1 MNSGMKSGVKTAKL
15 RLPATSANLGPGFD
29 ALALALELFLEI
41 EAAPAERFSITASGR
56 NPDIC
61 AGLNRNL
68 LIQTYEG
75 VLAGE
80 RRPVVPLAIRMGNG
94 IPVGM
99 GCGSSAAVRLAGVA
113 LASAFGDL
121 GWDAGRIV
129 ERATRIEGHPDNVA
143 ACWHGGLT
151 IAACWHGGLTIA
163 ACAEELAIVTIPP
176 PAGWRALLVL
186 PETPVATSKARSI
199 LPQSYGQQDV
209 VASVQSVALLTAA
222 FALGRA
228 DLMRA
233 ATRDRLHQ
241 PYRMQLCPL
250 LPALL
255 PLAGSLGVISV
266 TLSGAGPA
274 VLLLTRKAEEEGSLV
289 ERETLK
295 QTIREL
301 AQPVCRVEIV
311 DTALCHQGARFSLQE

>member
-1 MNSGMKSGVKTAKL
+1 MKTVHL

-29 ALALALELFLEI
+29 AMALALELFLEI
-41 EAAPAERFSITASGR
+41 EAVAASTFSIHATGR
-56 NPDIC
+56 NQNIC
-61 AGLNRNL
+61 AGMSRNL
-68 LIQTYEG
+68 LLETYKA
-75 VLAGE
+75 VLVAE
-80 RRPVVPLAIRMGNG
+80 QRQVVPLELRMHNG

-121 GWDAGRIV
+121 AWDAARIV
-129 ERATRIEGHPDNVA
+129 EQAAQLEGHPDN
-143 ACWHGGLT
+143 

-163 ACAEELAIVTIPP
+163 ANAEQLAIVSILPP
-176 PAGWRALLVL
+176 THWRAILVL
-186 PETPVATSKARSI
+186 PDAPVATAKARSM
-199 LPQSYGQQDV
+199 LPQSYPRQDV
-209 VASVQSVALLTAA
+209 VMSVQSVSLLTAA

-228 DLMRA
+228 DLMQV

-255 PLAGSLGVISV
+255 PLAGSHGVMSV

-274 VLLLTRKAEEEGSLV
+274 VMLLTQDPPVRNG
-289 ERETLK
+289 TLNDA
-295 QTIREL
+295 ILAL
-301 AQPVCRVEIV
+301 AQPVCPVEILP
-311 DTALCHQGARFSLQE
+311 AGLCHEGVVMEFSD

>member
-1 MNSGMKSGVKTAKL
+1 MTSGMKSGMNSGTKTAKL

-41 EAAPAERFSITASGR
+41 EAAPAEQFSITATGR

-68 LIQTYEG
+68 LIRTYET

-80 RRPVVPLAIRMGNG
+80 QRPVVPLAIRMSNG

-113 LASAFGDL
+113 LASAFGNL

-129 ERATRIEGHPDNVA
+129 ERATRLEGHPDNVA

-151 IAACWHGGLTIA
+151 IAAC
-163 ACAEELAIVTIPP
+163 AEELAIVSIPP
-176 PAGWRALLVL
+176 PASWRALLVL
-186 PETPVATSKARSI
+186 PETPVATSEARSI

-241 PYRMQLCPL
+241 PYRMKLCPL

-255 PLAGSLGVISV
+255 PLAGSHGVISV

-274 VLLLTRKAEEEGSLV
+274 VLLLTQKSEKEGSRVL
-289 ERETLK
+289 EEALE
-295 QTIREL
+295 QAIREL
-301 AQPVCRVEIV
+301 AQAVCPVELVS
-311 DTALCHQGARFSLQE
+311 TALCHQAARFSMDG

>member
-1 MNSGMKSGVKTAKL
+1 MNSGTTVKL

-56 NPDIC
+56 NPEIC

-68 LIQTYEG
+68 LLQTYEA
-75 VLAGE
+75 VLTGE
-80 RRPVVPLAIRMGNG
+80 RRPVVPLAIRMDNG

-113 LASAFGDL
+113 LASAFGNL
-121 GWDAGRIV
+121 GWDGEKIV
-129 ERATRIEGHPDNVA
+129 ERAARLEGHPDNVA

-151 IAACWHGGLTIA
+151 IAAC
-163 ACAEELAIVTIPP
+163 AEELAIVSIPP
-176 PAGWRALLVL
+176 PPGWYALLVL

-199 LPQSYGQQDV
+199 LPQSYERQDV

-228 DLMRA
+228 DLMRT

-241 PYRMQLCPL
+241 PYRMQLSPL
-250 LPALL
+250 LPVLL
-255 PLAGSLGVISV
+255 PLAGSHGVISV

-274 VLLLTRKAEEEGSLV
+274 VLLLAQKLDKQKSEEEGSMV
-289 ERETLK
+289 ERESLK
-295 QTIREL
+295 QAIREL
-301 AQPVCRVEIV
+301 AQAVCPVEMVS
-311 DTALCHQGARFSLQE
+311 TGLCHQGARFSREG

>member
-1 MNSGMKSGVKTAKL
+1 MNSGVTSGMKTVKL

-41 EAAPAERFSITASGR
+41 EAAPAERFSIAASGR

-68 LIQTYEG
+68 LIQTYEA

-80 RRPVVPLAIRMGNG
+80 QRPVVPLAIRMGNG

-113 LASAFGDL
+113 LASVFGNL
-121 GWDAGRIV
+121 GWDGGRIV
-129 ERATRIEGHPDNVA
+129 ERATRLEGHPDNVA

-151 IAACWHGGLTIA
+151 IAAC
-163 ACAEELAIVTIPP
+163 AEELAIVSIPP
-176 PAGWRALLVL
+176 PGGWHALLVL
-186 PETPVATSKARSI
+186 PENPVATSKARSI
-199 LPQSYGQQDV
+199 LPQSYGQKDV

-241 PYRMQLCPL
+241 PYRMQLSPL

-255 PLAGSLGVISV
+255 PLAGSHGVISV

-274 VLLLTRKAEEEGSLV
+274 VLLLTQKLDKQKSEEEGSRV
-289 ERETLK
+289 QEETLK
-295 QTIREL
+295 QAIREL
-301 AQPVCRVEIV
+301 AQAVCPVEMVS
-311 DTALCHQGARFSLQE
+311 TGLCHQGARVSLER

>member
-1 MNSGMKSGVKTAKL
+1 MNSGMKSGMKTAKL

-56 NPDIC
+56 NPEIC

-68 LIQTYEG
+68 LIQTYEA

-80 RRPVVPLAIRMGNG
+80 HRPVVPLAIRMGNG

-99 GCGSSAAVRLAGVA
+99 GCGSSAAVRLAGIA
-113 LASAFGDL
+113 LASAFGNL
-121 GWDAGRIV
+121 GWDGGRIV
-129 ERATRIEGHPDNVA
+129 ERATRLEGHPDNVA

-151 IAACWHGGLTIA
+151 IAAC
-163 ACAEELAIVTIPP
+163 AEELAIVSIPP

-222 FALGRA
+222 FSLGRA

-274 VLLLTRKAEEEGSLV
+274 VLLLTRTPEEEGSLV
-289 ERETLK
+289 EGETLK
-295 QTIREL
+295 QNIRKL
-301 AQPVCRVEIV
+301 AQPVCPVEIV
-311 DTALCHQGARFSLQE
+311 DTALCHQGARFSLEE